1 MRVSAFSPHYC
12 VCGVAYPSARIKG
25 GVPGNKMA
33 TENSTRSGTGAE
45 PLLRWSASLAVLAGF
60 SNDIAAACA
69 LLLVF
74 EATR

>member
-33 TENSTRSGTGAE
+33 TENST
-45 PLLRWSASLAVLAGF
+45 PLAALERLALAVLAGF
-60 SNDIAAACA
+60 SNDIAAAA
-69 LLLVF
+69 LCC
-74 EATR
+74 

>member
-33 TENSTRSGTGAE
+33 AVKLVRSGTGAE
-45 PLLRWSASLAVLAGF
+45 PSLVVLAGF
-60 SNDIAAACA
+60 SNDIAAAA
-69 LLLVF
+69 LCC
-74 EATR
+74 